1 MDREWSTGNQGPEAE
16 PSMTTSMQAEDARAD
31 AASVGSW
38 QARIDSLRRSLPL
51 LGCVWLA
58 LVAIGVA
65 GRLWQPGWNVTPMA
79 GVALAAGALFPQP
92 LVAASVPLAALAI
105 GNLVLPAYGSLAMA
119 AVVYAATAWPV
130 LLGRVVT
137 RGKWLAMLGGALA
150 SSLVFFLST
159 NIAYWLLADDYPR
172 SAAGL
177 AACFTAALPFYRW
190 MPVGD
195 LAWTAILFA
204 GLLGLA
210 SACDPASFGRLQPA
224 PCGTRPQSG
233 SGGAVPPQP

>member
-1 MDREWSTGNQGPEAE
+1 MYREFSTGNQGTEAE
-16 PSMTTSMQAEDARAD
+16 PSMTTSMHAEDARAD
-31 AASVGSW
+31 ASAASSW
-38 QARIDSLRRSLPL
+38 QPRIESLRRNLPL
-51 LGCVWLA
+51 LCCVWLA

-65 GRLWQPGWNVTPMA
+65 GRLWQPTWNVTPMA
-79 GVALAAGALFPQP
+79 GVALAAGVLFPQT

-159 NIAYWLLADDYPR
+159 NIAYWLLTDDYPR
-172 SAAGL
+172 PRRS
-177 AACFTAALPFYRW
+177 PR
-190 MPVGD
+190 
-195 LAWTAILFA
+195 
-204 GLLGLA
+204 
-210 SACDPASFGRLQPA
+210 R
-224 PCGTRPQSG
+224 
-233 SGGAVPPQP
+233 